1 MKISSYVLSSALLI
15 FLSATQCIA
24 KYGAAELASD
34 YNELRTKF
42 KKSPVALGSKQQS
55 AEVFTCGSKIIG
67 GLTNPENYVNRLADS
82 DEKRL
87 IIKTIITGALLFD
100 KDFFG
105 LDSPKIMDSFKKSPY
120 AGNAE
125 ILGLTFEIAYELV
138 SQFEEGGYRAL
149 DVRKILQTKMMKKY
163 QNGFQTPM
171 RKYEE
176 IIPSDEFINCFYES
190 LEEHHEKLSFFV
202 GKASKEWF
210 EEVQKQINKGNV
222 SRLVTTD
229 KPTDKNAGWFEYYHC
244 WVFDDNNRPI
254 AVYKPNKAYGR
265 MFNPLILTAL
275 VAKSI
280 GSQI

>member
-149 DVRKILQTKMMKKY
+149 DVRKILQTKMMKKNE
-163 QNGFQTPM
+163 QLNL
-171 RKYEE
+171 
-176 IIPSDEFINCFYES
+176 N
-190 LEEHHEKLSFFV
+190 
-202 GKASKEWF
+202 
-210 EEVQKQINKGNV
+210 
-222 SRLVTTD
+222 
-229 KPTDKNAGWFEYYHC
+229 
-244 WVFDDNNRPI
+244 
-254 AVYKPNKAYGR
+254 
-265 MFNPLILTAL
+265 
-275 VAKSI
+275 
-280 GSQI
+280 